1 MKKLLPIIL
10 VLFYYISNGQAIIG
24 MSPILSFTPA
34 NATTPIST
42 VTQSTQVSFTS
53 YIKNYGNTVFTGNI
67 SVQTKIDTTS
77 TNVILDTTYQS
88 ITLAPNDSIPTTL
101 SFTPSQDSAAFKTG
115 GNGNTIVVW
124 PLIIS
129 GTALDGDSV
138 RATVW
143 VNNPASYK
151 DLNKINVKFYPNPI
165 TNALTIENP
174 HNELLS
180 YQIINSFGQVVTQG
194 IISSHKIVINT
205 GELPNGVY
213 SVIIN
218 SDKDSKKSVI
228 KLIK

>member
-1 MKKLLPIIL
+1 MKKTLPIIL
-10 VLFYYISNGQAIIG
+10 VLLYYISNGQAIIG

-42 VTQSTQVSFTS
+42 VTQSTQVSFTA
-53 YIKNYGNTVFTGNI
+53 YIKNYGNTVFSGNV
-67 SVQTKIDTTS
+67 SVLTKRDSSS
-77 TNVILDTTYQS
+77 TNTVLDTSYQS
-88 ITLAPNDSIPTTL
+88 ITLSPNDSISTVL

-143 VNNPASYK
+143 VNTPASYK
-151 DLNKINVKFYPNPI
+151 ILDKINIKFYPNPI
-165 TNALTIENP
+165 TNALIIENP
-174 HNELLS
+174 NNELLS
-180 YQIINSFGQVVTQG
+180 YQIINSFGQTVSQG
-194 IISSHKIVINT
+194 IINSHKTIINT
-205 GELPNGVY
+205 SELPNGIY
-213 SVIIN
+213 NVIIN
-218 SDKDSKKSVI
+218 SDKGSKKSAI